1 MVHLAVAYLAP
12 LHAPACHVEGAMMAL
27 QGPFPGVQFLLQ
39 DEINPSS
46 FDVQVSWPM
55 APGTNHSAHRVAGR
69 LAFQCYSTRFRLAI
83 FPWSV
88 VDCTILDIGT

>member
-39 DEINPSS
+39 DEIDPSS
-46 FDVQVSWPM
+46 LDVQVSWPM
-55 APGTNHSAHRVAGR
+55 APGIHSGHRVAGR
-69 LAFQCYSTRFRLAI
+69 LASQCYSTRFRFAI
-83 FPWSV
+83 SSWSG